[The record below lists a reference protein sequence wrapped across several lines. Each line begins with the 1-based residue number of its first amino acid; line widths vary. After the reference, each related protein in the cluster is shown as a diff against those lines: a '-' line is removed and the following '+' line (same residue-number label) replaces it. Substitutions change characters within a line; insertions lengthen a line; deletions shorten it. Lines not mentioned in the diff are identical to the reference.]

1 VLQLSMAA
9 RLSHDDPSVL
19 GSSLQHVPD
28 LDHPSSIS
36 EAVGLRKQAYRAIDN
51 VTGGIII
58 APEIGLPTDKE
69 VEGGRDPSEPSGPT
83 AVFAADA

>member
-1 VLQLSMAA
+1 MVTQSFSG
-9 RLSHDDPSVL
+9 RVY
-19 GSSLQHVPD
+19 
-28 LDHPSSIS
+28 
-36 EAVGLRKQAYRAIDN
+36 RKRGKGPYRAIDN

-83 AVFAADA
+83 AVFATDA